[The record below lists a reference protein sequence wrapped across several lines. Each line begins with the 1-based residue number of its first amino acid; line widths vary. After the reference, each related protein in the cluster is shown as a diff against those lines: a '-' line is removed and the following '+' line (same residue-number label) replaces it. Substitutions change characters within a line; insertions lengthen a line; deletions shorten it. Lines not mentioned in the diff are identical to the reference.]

1 MVIDRRSRQGPVS
14 ARRGPCEQERCRD
27 AYPREVSHEA
37 ISAAPAD
44 TDVPESPRRRA
55 RLAPLLLCCVVLA
68 ALLAAALVS
77 LSGST
82 QYLIYGLP
90 DPGAV
95 TSYGLTVVRVLTET
109 GAVLS
114 IGSLLFAAFCV
125 PQQRSGMLGV
135 DGYAALRTAGWASLL
150 WFAGALLSVPFTVA
164 DQAGR
169 PVTQV
174 LNPSTLLPLVD
185 ALEQAKAWALTALI
199 ALLVTVGCGLVLS
212 WGWTATLFFV
222 SVFGL
227 VPVAVSGHSA
237 SGGSHDLATNS
248 LLFHLV
254 AAALWVGGL
263 VALLAHARRGGAHLG
278 LATSRF
284 SAVALGC
291 WLVMAGSGVLNA
303 LVRLPVHDLLRS
315 TYGLLVLGKIALLLV
330 LGVVGYRQRQHSVRA
345 VTGTGS
351 RRALVRLAAVETLV
365 MFVTLGVA
373 AALSR
378 TPPPADAATRP
389 NTTELLIGYDLSAPP
404 TVLRLLV
411 DWRFD
416 LIYGTASIAA
426 AVLYLLGLRRLR
438 RRGDSW
444 PVGRTIAWLGGCGC
458 VLLATSSGIGRYAP
472 AMFSVHMGSHMLL
485 NMLAPILL
493 VLGGPVTL
501 ALRALPAAG
510 KDDPPGPREWLLA
523 FVHSP
528 VARALTHPVV
538 ALALF
543 VGSFYALY
551 FSGLF
556 DTALNYHWAHLAMNA
571 HFLLAGYVFYWPI
584 IGIDPA
590 PRRLPPLGRLGLLL
604 ASMPFHAFFG
614 VILMSRQTLIG
625 DAFYRSLALPWVTDL
640 LSDQR
645 LGGGIAWA
653 AGEVPLIIVV
663 IALLAQ
669 WARADERQAR
679 RTDRHA
685 DTSGDEE
692 LAAYNEMLRQ
702 LAERGPGR

>member
-1 MVIDRRSRQGPVS
+1 M
-14 ARRGPCEQERCRD
+14 A
-27 AYPREVSHEA
+27 
-37 ISAAPAD
+37 AAP
-44 TDVPESPRRRA
+44 RQRA

-77 LSGST
+77 LSGSR

-90 DPGAV
+90 DPGAF

-109 GAVLS
+109 GAVLT
-114 IGSLLFAAFCV
+114 IGSLLFAAFLV
-125 PQQRSGMLGV
+125 PQQRSGLLAA
-135 DGYAALRTAGWASLL
+135 DGYAALRTAGWAALL
-150 WFAGALLSVPFTVA
+150 WFAGALLSVPFTAA

-169 PVTQV
+169 PVGQM
-174 LNPSTLLPLVD
+174 LNPTTLLPMVD

-199 ALLVTVGCGLVLS
+199 ALLVTVGCALVLS
-212 WGWTATLFFV
+212 WGWATTLFFV

-237 SGGSHDLATNS
+237 SGGSHDVATNS

-263 VALLAHARRGGAHLG
+263 VALLAHARRRGAHLG

-284 SAVALGC
+284 STVALGC
-291 WLVMAGSGVLNA
+291 WLVMAASGVLNA

-315 TYGLLVLGKIALLLV
+315 TYGLLVLAKIVLLLA
-330 LGVVGYRQRQHSVRA
+330 LGLFGYLQRQRGVRA

-351 RRALVRLAAVETLV
+351 RAALVRLAAVEILV
-365 MFVTLGVA
+365 MFTTLGVA

-389 NTTELLIGYDLSAPP
+389 STTELLVGYDLAGPP
-404 TVLRLLV
+404 TLLRLFL

-416 LIYGTASIAA
+416 LLYGTAAIGA
-426 AVLYLLGLRRLR
+426 AVLYLAGVRRLR
-438 RRGDSW
+438 QRGDAW
-444 PVGRTIAWLGGCGC
+444 PVGRTVAWLAGCGS

-472 AMFSVHMGSHMLL
+472 AMFSVHMGSHMIL
-485 NMLAPILL
+485 NMMAPILL

-528 VARALTHPVV
+528 VARVLTHPIV

-543 VGSFYALY
+543 VGSFYVLY

-571 HFLLAGYVFYWPI
+571 HFLLTGYVFYWPI

-590 PRRLPPLGRLGLLL
+590 PRRLPALGRLGLLL

-614 VILMSRQTLIG
+614 VILMSRQTVIG
-625 DAFYRSLALPWVTDL
+625 ETFYRSLALPWVTDL
-640 LSDQR
+640 LSEQR

-653 AGEVPLIIVV
+653 AGEVPLIVVV

-669 WARADERQAR
+669 WAKADERQAR
-679 RTDRHA
+679 RSDRRA
-685 DTSGDEE
+685 DTRGDEE
-692 LAAYNEMLRQ
+692 LAAYNAMLRQ